1 MTGYSR
7 GDVVLVSF
15 VFTDETGVRQRPA
28 VIISSD
34 AYHRGREEA
43 IIAAITSRTDRVLVG
58 DHLISHWR
66 EAGLLFPSVAT
77 GIIRMKYP
85 HLGLLEWPFRVVPD
99 ESFYSFMADREQ
111 LVSDIRTLLRN
122 LSRRS
127 ASSMHL
133 MWAWSGAGKT
143 HTLRHME
150 YLCRNEFTNFVPI

>member
-7 GDVVLVSF
+7 GDVILVSF

-77 GIIRMKYP
+77 GIIRTIKQDMIARK
-85 HLGLLEWPFRVVPD
+85 LGAMPRADMQAIDSKLRV
-99 ESFYSFMADREQ
+99 
-111 LVSDIRTLLRN
+111 TLDL
-122 LSRRS
+122 
-127 ASSMHL
+127 
-133 MWAWSGAGKT
+133 G
-143 HTLRHME
+143 
-150 YLCRNEFTNFVPI
+150 